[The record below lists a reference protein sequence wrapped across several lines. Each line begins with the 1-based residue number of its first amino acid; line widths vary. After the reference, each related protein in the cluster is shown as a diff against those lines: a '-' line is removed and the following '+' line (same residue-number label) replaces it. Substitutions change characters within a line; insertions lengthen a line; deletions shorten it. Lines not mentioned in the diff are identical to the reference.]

1 MLLANSKQSKNLY
14 EVSFIDKATSHY
26 QNRILFRLQH
36 AFARPASGKSG
47 FVGIIV
53 VVLVL
58 GILMTVSTSNTLM
71 IQTES
76 LGVKARSNYK
86 QANYAAIA
94 GIHFVISRLR
104 SNPDSPWATAS
115 RLFFTFDANCT
126 ATHHYKKIA
135 GSNVNVGYAAYT
147 PNVKGKETFASD
159 HAFANTVD
167 TEADPTNCRFT
178 LCTYPGVAPDTDYW
192 VKSQGIYIDSGNIYR
207 SQVWAY
213 LEISN
218 AMKTVTLKKWGN
230 MSVQPVDSVTGG
242 LLINDFWDW
251 QDEFY

>member
-1 MLLANSKQSKNLY
+1 MT
-14 EVSFIDKATSHY
+14 V
-26 QNRILFRLQH
+26 
-36 AFARPASGKSG
+36 SGKSG

-76 LGVKARSNYK
+76 LGEKARSNYK

-104 SNPDSPWATAS
+104 ANADPTWTTAS
-115 RLFFTFDANCT
+115 RLYFTFDANCT
-126 ATHHYKKIA
+126 TAHHYKKIA
-135 GSNVNVGYAAYT
+135 GSNVDVSYSGYT

-159 HAFANTVD
+159 HIFANTVD
-167 TEADPTNCRFT
+167 TNADPTNCRFT
-178 LCTYPGVAPDTDYW
+178 LCTYPGVTPAVDYW
-192 VKSQGIYIDSGNIYR
+192 VKSQGSFVDSANVYR
-207 SQVWAY
+207 SQVWAL
-213 LEISN
+213 LEIDN
-218 AMKTVTLKKWGN
+218 TTKTVTLKKWGN
-230 MSVQPVDSVTGG
+230 MAVQPTGSVTGG
-242 LLINDFWDW
+242 LSINDFWDW